1 MQHKSYSYSLVFFVS
16 YHIFSHFSFY
26 THRAHP
32 HKLVGKDI
40 CSKGVCTLEINN
52 DTMTATFANLGIQCV
67 KKKDIDDSLKE
78 RERIRVD
85 PFRSKKMKK
94 KTFLSSKMNQSVLH
108 FFIFLFTEGFNH
120 ASQPSSIDLNA
131 VRLCFQVFL
140 KDPEGNNFNIPLPPV
155 VSEPIY
161 DKKAMSD
168 LVICKLSR
176 PCCNVAGGEEIILLC
191 EKVFFC
197 MATCNFLSN
206 LLSLKL
212 IRESIDSDN

>member
-1 MQHKSYSYSLVFFVS
+1 MLHKSYSYSLVFFVS

-94 KTFLSSKMNQSVLH
+94 KN
-108 FFIFLFTEGFNH
+108 FFEL
-120 ASQPSSIDLNA
+120 
-131 VRLCFQVFL
+131 
-140 KDPEGNNFNIPLPPV
+140 
-155 VSEPIY
+155 
-161 DKKAMSD
+161 
-168 LVICKLSR
+168 
-176 PCCNVAGGEEIILLC
+176 
-191 EKVFFC
+191 
-197 MATCNFLSN
+197 
-206 LLSLKL
+206 
-212 IRESIDSDN
+212 